1 MDKGMVKGVVAGVL
15 GGAVVGV
22 GLALLFAP
30 QSGRKTRREIQ
41 KRADDMKAR
50 ADEFVANI
58 KERDA
63 EFCKAVR
70 EGADNYRKEMTA
82 KIG

>member
-1 MDKGMVKGVVAGVL
+1 MERGIVKAIAAGVL
-15 GGAVVGV
+15 AGAVVGAGV
-22 GLALLFAP
+22 ALLFAP
-30 QSGRKTRREIQ
+30 QSGLKSRREIQ
-41 KRADDMKAR
+41 KRADEMKAK
-50 ADEFVANI
+50 ADQFVADI
-58 KERDA
+58 KQRDA

>member
-1 MDKGMVKGVVAGVL
+1 MDKGMIKGVAAGVL

-41 KRADDMKAR
+41 KRADEIKAR
-50 ADEFVANI
+50 ADEFVASV

-63 EFCKAVR
+63 EFCKTVK
-70 EGADNYRKEMTA
+70 EGADNYRREMTA
-82 KIG
+82 KIS

>member
-1 MDKGMVKGVVAGVL
+1 MDKGMVKGVIAGVL
-15 GGAVVGV
+15 GGAVVGA

-41 KRADDMKAR
+41 KRADEMKMQ

-58 KERDA
+58 KEQDA